1 MSYHLVKYFLRVIA
15 NLEEEIRGSSM
26 SLIYIVGG
34 AVGGALNLIIFLIL
48 VTLLII
54 AKCRIRQKLK
64 LNVDTTLGEFNTSN
78 W

>member
-1 MSYHLVKYFLRVIA
+1 
-15 NLEEEIRGSSM
+15 M

-34 AVGGALNLIIFLIL
+34 AVGGALNLIIFSIL

>member
-1 MSYHLVKYFLRVIA
+1 MNYHLVKYFLHVIA
-15 NLEEEIRGSSM
+15 EEGSSV

-34 AVGGALNLIIFLIL
+34 AVGGALNLIIFFIL

-64 LNVDTTLGEFNTSN
+64 LNVDTTLGEFN
-78 W
+78 